1 MRIHILAL
9 DGLFDTG
16 LSTML
21 DTFSVANDLACSG
34 SAGAA
39 TATFEIAITSLRR
52 AVRTSQGLLVPAVP
66 VARCGHPDAV
76 VIPALGAKTPET
88 LQGALQRPDVVDAG
102 KLLRRWADRG
112 VLLGAACTGTFI
124 LADNSLLDGRSA
136 TTSWWLAPLFR
147 RRYPL
152 VKLEDSRMVV
162 GSAGFV
168 TAGAALAHI
177 DLALWLIRQSSPA
190 LAALTAR
197 FLLIEPRSSQS
208 VFSVPAY
215 LAHADPLVERF
226 EEWARLGLARGFSLS
241 DAARA
246 AGTSERTLSRRIR
259 SIMGKTPLAYFQDI
273 RIAHAIHLLRTSSD
287 SIDTIAAKVGY
298 SEGTTLRMLLRRKVG
313 RTVSELRMPP

>member
-34 SAGAA
+34 SAGA
-39 TATFEIAITSLRR
+39 TSPTFEIAITSLRR

-66 VARCGHPDAV
+66 VARCGHPDIV

-287 SIDTIAAKVGY
+287 SVDTIAAKVGY
-298 SEGTTLRMLLRRKVG
+298 SEGTTLRTLLRRKVG
-313 RTVSELRMPP
+313 RTVNELRISC